1 MNKVR
6 RQKLL
11 WLVAIACGLT
21 VAVVLVLYALRDNIN
36 AFYAPHDVAQGVV
49 QPGET
54 FRIGGLVVENSVR
67 RTKDGLTVQFALTDE
82 RAQVTVLYTGVLPD
96 LFREGQGI
104 VALGELNAQQQFVAT
119 QVLAKHDATYM
130 PPEVQQALAAAAS
143 S

>member
-11 WLVAIACGLT
+11 WLMAIACGLT
-21 VAVVLVLYALRDNIN
+21 VAVTLVLYALRDNIN
-36 AFYAPHDVAQGVV
+36 AFYAPFDVAQGVV
-49 QPGET
+49 PPGQT
-54 FRIGGLVVENSVR
+54 FRIGGMVVEDSVR
-67 RTKDGLTVQFALTDE
+67 RTEDGLTVQFVLSDG
-82 RAQVTVLYTGVLPD
+82 RAQTTVLYTGVLPD

-104 VALGELNAQQQFVAT
+104 VALGELNAHQQFVAT

-130 PPEVQQALAAAAS
+130 PPEVQQALAAAS